1 MVKKRR
7 TEQVCGGTL
16 QQTLKNTSSVF
27 TKRKGLKLRIHRLS
41 LNLWIDDNFSSIPA
55 NQLFCKLD

>member
-27 TKRKGLKLRIHRLS
+27 TKSKGLKLRIHR
-41 LNLWIDDNFSSIPA
+41 LWIDDNFSSIPA